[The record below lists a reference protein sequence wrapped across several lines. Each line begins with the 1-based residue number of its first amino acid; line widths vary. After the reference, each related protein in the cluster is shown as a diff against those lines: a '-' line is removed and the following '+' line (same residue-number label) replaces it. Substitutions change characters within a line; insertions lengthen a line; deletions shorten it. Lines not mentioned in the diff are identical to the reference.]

1 MKFMCLYCHYT
12 SVVCV
17 YMEVK
22 EVKSS
27 YVHGRLGTVTF
38 FYIANV
44 EDTISLLNKLDS

>member
-12 SVVCV
+12 SV
-17 YMEVK
+17 YKVK